1 MIKAIGKLFCLK
13 SQPIHRASNSVVFMK
28 LFDGTL
34 TKKRIRI
41 KIELMLLRKLVFML
55 ILVNKLTNN

>member
-13 SQPIHRASNSVVFMK
+13 SQPIHRASDSVVFMK

-34 TKKRIRI
+34 TKKKIRI
-41 KIELMLLRKLVFML
+41 KIEFMLLRELVL
-55 ILVNKLTNN
+55 LQ